1 MTVVVV
7 VSVAAPVAP
16 RGRADVHDDGAAQ
29 AAAIAQVELRVEA
42 IVVIAFLV
50 RRVDAVELHERHRRV
65 DDLGGRPARDG
76 QVDGERR
83 DDGAR
88 SELRREGEDE
98 EGEETKSQNPNPKGG
113 ERGGGWG
120 GVGG

>member
-83 DDGAR
+83 GDG
-88 SELRREGEDE
+88 G
-98 EGEETKSQNPNPKGG
+98 GG
-113 ERGGGWG
+113 EMRGGGEEG
-120 GVGG
+120 GGEKRKNT